1 MAVEIERKFL
11 VKTTLWH
18 SVQHQLTPQ
27 IIQQGYLATSN
38 KHSIRVRI
46 KGSVAFVTIK
56 SKEAGLQRQEFE
68 YTIPLADAQA
78 MLSTFSSG
86 LIQKKRYT
94 YPFEN
99 HLWEIDVFEGVN
111 QGLIVAEVELKS
123 PNETIALPSF
133 IGQEV
138 SFDKR
143 YRNEAL
149 SEFPYS
155 KW

>member
-1 MAVEIERKFL
+1 M
-11 VKTTLWH
+11 
-18 SVQHQLTPQ
+18 
-27 IIQQGYLATSN
+27 
-38 KHSIRVRI
+38 
-46 KGSVAFVTIK
+46 
-56 SKEAGLQRQEFE
+56 
-68 YTIPLADAQA
+68 
-78 MLSTFSSG
+78 
-86 LIQKKRYT
+86 
-94 YPFEN
+94 
-99 HLWEIDVFEGVN
+99 
-111 QGLIVAEVELKS
+111 AEVELKS

>member
-1 MAVEIERKFL
+1 
-11 VKTTLWH
+11 
-18 SVQHQLTPQ
+18 
-27 IIQQGYLATSN
+27 
-38 KHSIRVRI
+38 
-46 KGSVAFVTIK
+46 
-56 SKEAGLQRQEFE
+56 
-68 YTIPLADAQA
+68 

-94 YPFEN
+94 YPFES